1 MIRKSIVMD
10 EELWNDLKIFTE
22 IHKNSISSVIRNAVK
37 TYLEENTKE
46 DLAYKM
52 RTLTPF
58 VDNEEQEELEKV
70 LKNLTPDHFETGEI
84 IKLWLMNLDY
94 LNQHPNF

>member
-22 IHKNSISSVIRNAVK
+22 IHENSISSVIRNAVK
-37 TYLEENTKE
+37 IYLQENTKE

-52 RTLTPF
+52 RTMTPF
-58 VDNEEQEELEKV
+58 VDDEEQKELEEV
-70 LKNLTPDHFETGEI
+70 LKNLTAEHFETGEV
-84 IKLWLMNLDY
+84 IKL
-94 LNQHPNF
+94 

>member
-1 MIRKSIVMD
+1 MVRKSIEMD

-37 TYLEENTKE
+37 IYLEENTKE

-52 RTLTPF
+52 RTMTPF
-58 VDNEEQEELEKV
+58 VDDSEQEELEEVIKD
-70 LKNLTPDHFETGEI
+70 LTPDHFKTGEI
-84 IKLWLMNLDY
+84 IKL
-94 LNQHPNF
+94 